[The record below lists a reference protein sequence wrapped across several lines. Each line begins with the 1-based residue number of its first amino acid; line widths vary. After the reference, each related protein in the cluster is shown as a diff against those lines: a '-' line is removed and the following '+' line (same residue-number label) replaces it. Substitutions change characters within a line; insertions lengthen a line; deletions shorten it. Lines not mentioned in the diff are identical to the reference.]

1 MSKAPSIV
9 PLAIFGITALLAL
22 VTLLDFALPGTIYT
36 EEVTR
41 VQKKKQRY
49 YNAGGNSHNSY
60 EVVTPKHQFS
70 VAEDIA
76 KSAEG
81 TSMSYTVSLLF
92 QEVNSYSILP
102 SQDRSIYSF
111 RLISGFVLPLLLLLV
126 IGIKFRFKKD
136 LSILLFVLQ
145 LLVVGNFIWLLFW

>member
-1 MSKAPSIV
+1 M
-9 PLAIFGITALLAL
+9 
-22 VTLLDFALPGTIYT
+22 LDFALPGKMYT
-36 EEVTR
+36 EEVSR

-76 KSAEG
+76 KSAKG
-81 TSMSYTVSLLF
+81 KSMSYTVSLLF

-111 RLISGFVLPLLLLLV
+111 RLVSGFVLPLLLLLA

>member
-1 MSKAPSIV
+1 V
-9 PLAIFGITALLAL
+9 
-22 VTLLDFALPGTIYT
+22 
-36 EEVTR
+36 E
-41 VQKKKQRY
+41 
-49 YNAGGNSHNSY
+49 
-60 EVVTPKHQFS
+60 
-70 VAEDIA
+70 EDIA

-81 TSMSYTVSLLF
+81 KSMSYTVSLLF

-111 RLISGFVLPLLLLLV
+111 RLISGFVLPLLLLLA

>member
-9 PLAIFGITALLAL
+9 PLAIYGITALLAL

-81 TSMSYTVSLLF
+81 KSMSYTVSLLF

-102 SQDRSIYSF
+102 AQDRSIYSF
-111 RLISGFVLPLLLLLV
+111 RLISGFVLPLLLLLA

>member
-1 MSKAPSIV
+1 MHNKPSTV
-9 PLAIFGITALLAL
+9 PLAIYGVTALLAL
-22 VTLLDFALPGTIYT
+22 VTLLDFALPGTVYT

-81 TSMSYTVSLLF
+81 TSVSYTVSLLCK
-92 QEVNSYSILP
+92 EVNSYSILP
-102 SQDRSIYSF
+102 SEDRTIYSF
-111 RLISGFVLPLLLLLV
+111 RLVSGFVLPLLLLLV

>member
-1 MSKAPSIV
+1 MSKAPSTV
-9 PLAIFGITALLAL
+9 PLAIYGITLLLAL
-22 VTLLDFALPGTIYT
+22 VILLDFALPGTVYS
-36 EEVTR
+36 EQVVS

-81 TSMSYTVSLLF
+81 KSMSYTVSLLF

-102 SQDRSIYSF
+102 SQNRTIYSF
-111 RLISGFVLPLLLLLV
+111 RLISGFVLPLLLLLA

-145 LLVVGNFIWLLFW
+145 VLIVGDFIMLLFW